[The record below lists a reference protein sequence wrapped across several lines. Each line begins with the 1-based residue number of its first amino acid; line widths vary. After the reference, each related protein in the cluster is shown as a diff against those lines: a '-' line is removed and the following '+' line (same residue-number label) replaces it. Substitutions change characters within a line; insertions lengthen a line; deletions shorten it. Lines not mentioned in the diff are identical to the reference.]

1 MVFFFIIILLNFG
14 KLAIGT
20 NKIWYG
26 KSDNQPVELITTLNI
41 GDYATTKI
49 KFTIPFTNTTVNFVA
64 ESSDRNTWLGHTAK
78 TKRVSVILAQPNYQF
93 DHDILYSSRFKVTL
107 SGEINGSITLNKDS
121 GSSYTW
127 NYSRN
132 DDNMLLYTFACNTL
146 SSITEGQYLS
156 YPSFE
161 FDANDRSTFDEIFIT
176 SITGVKNIL
185 DSTSDSTE
193 IVSIPVNCAFSK
205 EFVLDVTSDKF
216 LCGLIF
222 SSTVGTYN
230 NGKIRIIP
238 ISGHISLKDVSISY
252 EEL

>member
-1 MVFFFIIILLNFG
+1 MVFFFIIFFLNFG

-64 ESSDRNTWLGHTAK
+64 ESSDRNIWLGHFAE
-78 TKRVSVILAQPNYQF
+78 TKRVSVLLAQPSYQF
-93 DHDILYSSRFKVTL
+93 DYDILYSSRFKVTL

-121 GSSYTW
+121 GRSYTW
-127 NYSRN
+127 SYSRN

-161 FDANDRSTFDEIFIT
+161 FDANDHSTSNEIFIT
-176 SITGVKNIL
+176 SINGVKNIL
-185 DSTSDSTE
+185 DSTLDSTE
-193 IVSIPVNCAFSK
+193 IVSIPVNCTFSK

-230 NGKIRIIP
+230 NGKVRIIP
-238 ISGHISLKDVSISY
+238 ISGYISLKDVSISY